1 MRKELI
7 NLTLAVL
14 IALILIIILSVSP
27 ASAQAGGVILGSQV
41 SAEGGNIVQLLDTNT
56 NMTLA
61 QGTDLD
67 ALTIA
72 GSYILMN
79 GSAPT
84 YILNFPYRY
93 SSGVTNI
100 TGRANT
106 AADLIIRNQT
116 IGTFK
121 ILAVQNGY
129 LTQPP
134 IWDDMQRT
142 FTIYKGGAAGDLVVY
157 VGNMGVPLQVED
169 NGQIYTNWVYDIA
182 SQQLTIKNVSS
193 TIVLRWALPAPVGGG
208 GGGPTVTTT
217 QPLPGP
223 SEIPQIVAPPTNLIT
238 AGLFGIIFIIGGA
251 LAYREVQR
259 RLSLSAAWR
268 KRNKVRKIKWKR
280 RRYF

>member
-1 MRKELI
+1 MNKRCS
-7 NLTLAVL
+7 LTLIAV
-14 IALILIIILSVSP
+14 ILAIVLNISP
-27 ASAQAGGVILGSQV
+27 AIGQTGGAILGGQISVDSGVI
-41 SAEGGNIVQLLDTNT
+41 IQLLDTNT

-61 QGTDLD
+61 QNTTLD

-72 GSYILMN
+72 GSYVLIN

-93 SSGVTNI
+93 SAGITNI

-106 AADLIIRNQT
+106 AADLIISNQT

-134 IWDDMQRT
+134 VWDDIQRT
-142 FTIYKGGAAGDLVVY
+142 FTIYKGGAAGDVVVY
-157 VGNMGVPLQVED
+157 VGDMGVPLQVED

-193 TIVLRWALPAPVGGG
+193 TIVLRWALPTPVGGG

-268 KRNKVRKIKWKR
+268 KRNKVRKIKWRKR
-280 RRYF
+280 SAF